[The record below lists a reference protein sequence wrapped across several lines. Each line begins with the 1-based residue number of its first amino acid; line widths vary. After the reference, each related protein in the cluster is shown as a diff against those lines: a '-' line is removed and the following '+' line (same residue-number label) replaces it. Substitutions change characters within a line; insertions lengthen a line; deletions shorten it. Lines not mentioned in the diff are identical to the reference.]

1 MEHQPYDS
9 PSEYEYDEYPE
20 YPGLGLPASQLALII
35 GVNAVISLL
44 ISVIVVL
51 IVNWQIM
58 PSTTTGPVATVSIP
72 IGGGQ
77 SPLTVEAN
85 ALPAP
90 STPDIVIYIVQPGDA
105 LSSIANKFDVP
116 LYDLMVANGLTNED
130 FIQASQ
136 KLIIPIGGLP
146 TPTPTFTPV
155 PPTPTE
161 VIAFDPPTPLP
172 ATVEL
177 PQEAV
182 TSLDPTSVSAELT
195 TVEAEPSATPGTP
208 SSEGVIIDISQISG
222 LDDLQAEQFSITNLG
237 AGTSLK
243 DWTLEGSPIGI
254 FSFPDIFIFSGG
266 TIRIHTKAGQST
278 PSDLYLNQDKV
289 AWPIDTTIILKDDTG
304 FEVSRLVVAA
314 E

>member
-20 YPGLGLPASQLALII
+20 YPGLGLPPSQLALII
-35 GVNAVISLL
+35 GVNAVLSLL
-44 ISVIVVL
+44 ISVGVVL

-58 PSTTTGPVATVSIP
+58 PSTTAGPVATVSIP
-72 IGGGQ
+72 IGGQ
-77 SPLTVEAN
+77 NPRTVEAN

-90 STPDIVIYIVQPGDA
+90 TTPEIVIYTVQPGDA

-116 LYDLMVANGLTNED
+116 LYDLMVVNELTNED
-130 FIQASQ
+130 FIQADQ

-182 TSLDPTSVSAELT
+182 TSLDPTSISADPAV
-195 TVEAEPSATPGTP
+195 VEAEPSATPGTP
-208 SSEGVIIDISQISG
+208 SSEGVIINISQISG

-237 AGTSLK
+237 SGTSLK
-243 DWTLEGSPIGI
+243 DWTLEGSPIGV

-278 PSDLYLNQDKV
+278 PSDLYLNQNSV
-289 AWPIDTTIILKDDTG
+289 AWPIDTTLILKDDTG
-304 FEVSRLVVAA
+304 FEVSRLVVADS